1 MIVNHT
7 KTNFMKESPIY
18 PGEYI
23 PSPEV
28 ENLQQ
33 KLKLS
38 HLGFTAK
45 PLINLEETSSD
56 IKIEVAIPG
65 IKREDI
71 FMYTQYNV
79 LSIMIVGKK
88 AGDETRKSEQ
98 IHEFDTECMERHI
111 LLPDHADTEFM
122 SAEFRQGI
130 LYINIPKCAEEEAGL
145 EGRQVIVY

>member
-1 MIVNHT
+1 
-7 KTNFMKESPIY
+7 MKESPIY

-45 PLINLEETSSD
+45 PLINIEETSSD

-71 FMYTQYNV
+71 FMYIQYNI
-79 LSIMIVGKK
+79 LSIMVLGKK
-88 AGDETRKSEQ
+88 VKDESCKGDQ
-98 IHEFDTECMERHI
+98 IHEFDTQSLERHI

-122 SAEFRQGI
+122 SAEYRQGI
-130 LYINIPKCAEEEAGL
+130 LYIYIPKCAEEEAGL